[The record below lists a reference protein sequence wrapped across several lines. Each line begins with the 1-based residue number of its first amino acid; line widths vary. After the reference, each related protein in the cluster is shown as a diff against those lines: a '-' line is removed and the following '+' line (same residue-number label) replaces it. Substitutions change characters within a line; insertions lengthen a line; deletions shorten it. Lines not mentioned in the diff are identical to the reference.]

1 MEFLKVEGPV
11 EKGKQK
17 GNKGDEMILMQILN
31 GLCKIA
37 AQCVIAN
44 HVFEDTVIGRRV
56 WVNNVMSW
64 MYHSVTS
71 NSLVRVCDYYGQLMF
86 AMFIY

>member
-44 HVFEDTVIGRRV
+44 HVFEGTVIGRRV
-56 WVNNVMSW
+56 
-64 MYHSVTS
+64 
-71 NSLVRVCDYYGQLMF
+71 
-86 AMFIY
+86 